1 MSTGVSIDRSAQPL
15 LAELATSKENPRI
28 IIGCGSDQSEK
39 GLSFLHGF
47 SATKVGFCQTH

>member
-15 LAELATSKENPRI
+15 LAALATSKENPRI

-39 GLSFLHGF
+39 G
-47 SATKVGFCQTH
+47 